1 MNYLPNFRH
10 LPFVERYMA
19 MRAPFMLG
27 FSKKCFVVHY
37 FVDKKLT
44 RFSIKIQLSGQRP
57 EMRSCLSQ
65 NHWLRQIEVRDS
77 PHGIFGSCTR
87 YPRGLTR
94 WAELL
99 GCRRRRRCRHLEIQ
113 VDIQARELY
122 LEFVPMDLDSDETS
136 RDIDTAVLHRI
147 SIPFIWAEWFCLR
160 SHF

>member
-1 MNYLPNFRH
+1 MNIDH
-10 LPFVERYMA
+10 IEIDMSADEGAEV
-19 MRAPFMLG
+19 
-27 FSKKCFVVHY
+27 
-37 FVDKKLT
+37 
-44 RFSIKIQLSGQRP
+44 
-57 EMRSCLSQ
+57 
-65 NHWLRQIEVRDS
+65 EVRDC

-87 YPRGLTR
+87 YPRGLSK

-99 GCRRRRRCRHLEIQ
+99 GRRRRRRRHLEIQ

-147 SIPFIWAEWFCLR
+147 SVRIIWAEWFGLG

>member
-1 MNYLPNFRH
+1 MDVIGRI
-10 LPFVERYMA
+10 RYKE
-19 MRAPFMLG
+19 L
-27 FSKKCFVVHY
+27 V
-37 FVDKKLT
+37 
-44 RFSIKIQLSGQRP
+44 
-57 EMRSCLSQ
+57 
-65 NHWLRQIEVRDS
+65 EVRDS

-99 GCRRRRRCRHLEIQ
+99 GRRRRRRRRRHLEIQ

-122 LEFVPMDLDSDETS
+122 LEFVHMDLDPDETS

-147 SIPFIWAEWFCLR
+147 SIPFIWAEWFGLR

>member
-1 MNYLPNFRH
+1 M
-10 LPFVERYMA
+10 
-19 MRAPFMLG
+19 
-27 FSKKCFVVHY
+27 
-37 FVDKKLT
+37 
-44 RFSIKIQLSGQRP
+44 
-57 EMRSCLSQ
+57 
-65 NHWLRQIEVRDS
+65 RDS

-99 GCRRRRRCRHLEIQ
+99 GRRRRRRRHLEIQ

-147 SIPFIWAEWFCLR
+147 SIPFIWAERFGPG
-160 SHF
+160 SHFWKSVQISRNPLFFQNMHVHFSRNRFPKWVFPQAYPGSYLNKGELEGRSPSKMQGWSGEVAQPSPPGCYTHIT